1 MKSPKAS
8 PEAAWIRAQRRSR
21 TAFARPMLSA
31 AVAMS
36 ESSRRASTEQGA
48 RSPAEVPGEPPAASP
63 PLPGVQVSAERE
75 DELVRSAQ
83 RGDAL
88 ALSALV
94 DRLAPFVGRICG
106 PIALEHGEDAAQ
118 EALIAVLRDLPAL
131 REPRALYGWA
141 RRIAAR
147 EAVRHA
153 RAARRERPLG
163 EPAVLPAPGDP
174 ALARDVRRVLE
185 GLAPEQRAILMLRDL
200 EGLSEREAAALLDVE
215 QGTVKSRLSRARS
228 AFKRRWSS

>member
-1 MKSPKAS
+1 
-8 PEAAWIRAQRRSR
+8 
-21 TAFARPMLSA
+21 MLSA
-31 AVAMS
+31 VAAMS
-36 ESSRRASTEQGA
+36 RSFRSASGRAGDGSR
-48 RSPAEVPGEPPAASP
+48 AEVPADPARERSAAAP
-63 PLPGVQVSAERE
+63 PLPGVQVSAEAE
-75 DELVRSAQ
+75 EELVRSAQ

-153 RAARRERPLG
+153 QAARRRVPLEDG
-163 EPAVLPAPGDP
+163 GHELPASGDP
-174 ALARDVRRVLE
+174 ALARDVRRVLAAL
-185 GLAPEQRAILMLRDL
+185 GPEQRAILVLRDL
-200 EGLSEREAAALLDVE
+200 EGLSEQEAAALLEVE

-228 AFKRRWSS
+228 AFKRRWTS

>member
-1 MKSPKAS
+1 
-8 PEAAWIRAQRRSR
+8 
-21 TAFARPMLSA
+21 
-31 AVAMS
+31 
-36 ESSRRASTEQGA
+36 
-48 RSPAEVPGEPPAASP
+48 
-63 PLPGVQVSAERE
+63 VQVSAEAEAE
-75 DELVRSAQ
+75 DALVRRAQ

-88 ALSALV
+88 ALAALV

-153 RAARRERPLG
+153 RAARRQG
-163 EPAVLPAPGDP
+163 PALEVAAALPAPGDP

-185 GLAPEQRAILMLRDL
+185 ALAPEQRAILMLRDV
-200 EGLSEREAAALLDVE
+200 EGLSEQEAAALLAVE
-215 QGTVKSRLSRARS
+215 RGTVKSRLSRARS
-228 AFKRRWSS
+228 AFRRRWSS

>member
-1 MKSPKAS
+1 
-8 PEAAWIRAQRRSR
+8 
-21 TAFARPMLSA
+21 
-31 AVAMS
+31 
-36 ESSRRASTEQGA
+36 
-48 RSPAEVPGEPPAASP
+48 
-63 PLPGVQVSAERE
+63 VQVSAEAE
-75 DELVRSAQ
+75 EELVRSAQ

-88 ALSALV
+88 ALSALI
-94 DRLAPFVGRICG
+94 DRLAPFVGRICA

-153 RAARRERPLG
+153 RAARRSRPLA
-163 EPAVLPAPGDP
+163 ETRLPAPGDP
-174 ALARDVRRVLE
+174 ALARDVRSVLE
-185 GLAPEQRAILMLRDL
+185 TLSPEQRAILMLRDL
-200 EGLSEREAAALLDVE
+200 EGLSEQEAAALLEVE

>member
-1 MKSPKAS
+1 M
-8 PEAAWIRAQRRSR
+8 Q
-21 TAFARPMLSA
+21 LSA
-31 AVAMS
+31 EA
-36 ESSRRASTEQGA
+36 
-48 RSPAEVPGEPPAASP
+48 
-63 PLPGVQVSAERE
+63 E

-118 EALIAVLRDLPAL
+118 EALIAVLRDLPTL

-153 RAARRERPLG
+153 RAARRSLPLAG
-163 EPAVLPAPGDP
+163 GGRELPAPGDP
-174 ALARDVRRVLE
+174 ALARDVRSVLE
-185 GLAPEQRAILMLRDL
+185 ALTPDQRAILVLRDL
-200 EGLSEREAAALLDVE
+200 EGLSEREAAALLQVE
-215 QGTVKSRLSRARS
+215 EGTVKSRLSRARS
-228 AFKRRWSS
+228 AFRGRWTS

>member
-1 MKSPKAS
+1 M
-8 PEAAWIRAQRRSR
+8 
-21 TAFARPMLSA
+21 
-31 AVAMS
+31 
-36 ESSRRASTEQGA
+36 
-48 RSPAEVPGEPPAASP
+48 
-63 PLPGVQVSAERE
+63 QVSAEAEE
-75 DELVRSAQ
+75 DLVRSAQ

-88 ALSALV
+88 ALSGLI
-94 DRLAPFVGRICG
+94 DRLAPYVGRICG

-141 RRIAAR
+141 RRIAVR

-153 RAARRERPLG
+153 RAARRERPAAAP
-163 EPAVLPAPGDP
+163 ELPAPGDP

-185 GLAPEQRAILMLRDL
+185 ALSPEQRAILMLRDL
-200 EGLSEREAAALLDVE
+200 EGLSEQEAAALLEVE

-228 AFKRRWSS
+228 AFRRRWSS

>member
-1 MKSPKAS
+1 VN
-8 PEAAWIRAQRRSR
+8 
-21 TAFARPMLSA
+21 LSA
-31 AVAMS
+31 EA
-36 ESSRRASTEQGA
+36 
-48 RSPAEVPGEPPAASP
+48 
-63 PLPGVQVSAERE
+63 E
-75 DELVRSAQ
+75 DELVRNAQ

-88 ALSALV
+88 ALSALI

-118 EALIAVLRDLPAL
+118 EALVAVLRDLPAL

-153 RAARRERPLG
+153 RAARRERPLAR
-163 EPAVLPAPGDP
+163 EAPTLPAPGDP

-185 GLAPEQRAILMLRDL
+185 ALAPEQRAILMLRDL
-200 EGLSEREAAALLDVE
+200 EGLSEQEAASLLDVE
-215 QGTVKSRLSRARS
+215 QGTVKSRLSRARN
-228 AFKRRWSS
+228 AFRRRWSA

>member
-1 MKSPKAS
+1 VKEP
-8 PEAAWIRAQRRSR
+8 
-21 TAFARPMLSA
+21 SA
-31 AVAMS
+31 
-36 ESSRRASTEQGA
+36 
-48 RSPAEVPGEPPAASP
+48 PSP
-63 PLPGVQVSAERE
+63 PLPSVQASAEAE
-75 DELVRSAQ
+75 EELVRSAQ

-88 ALSALV
+88 ALSALI

-153 RAARRERPLG
+153 RAARRVPVEAAA
-163 EPAVLPAPGDP
+163 PALPAPGDP
-174 ALARDVRRVLE
+174 ALARDVRSVLAA
-185 GLAPEQRAILMLRDL
+185 LAPEQRAILMLRDL
-200 EGLSEREAAALLDVE
+200 EGLSEQEAAALLDVE
-215 QGTVKSRLSRARS
+215 EGTVKSRLSRARG
-228 AFKRRWSS
+228 AFRRRWSS

>member
-1 MKSPKAS
+1 
-8 PEAAWIRAQRRSR
+8 
-21 TAFARPMLSA
+21 MLSA
-31 AVAMS
+31 AIAMS
-36 ESSRRASTEQGA
+36 QSTRRDSEPSAS
-48 RSPAEVPGEPPAASP
+48 SP
-63 PLPGVQVSAERE
+63 PLSDVQVSAEAE
-75 DELVRSAQ
+75 DELVRNAQ

-153 RAARRERPLG
+153 RSARRSPP
-163 EPAVLPAPGDP
+163 PAEVRLELPAPGDP
-174 ALARDVRRVLE
+174 ALARDVRSVLE
-185 GLAPEQRAILMLRDL
+185 ALAPEQRAILMLRDL
-200 EGLSEREAAALLDVE
+200 EGLSEQEAAALLEVE
-215 QGTVKSRLSRARS
+215 LGTVKSRLSRARS

>member
-1 MKSPKAS
+1 VREP
-8 PEAAWIRAQRRSR
+8 
-21 TAFARPMLSA
+21 TAP
-31 AVAMS
+31 
-36 ESSRRASTEQGA
+36 
-48 RSPAEVPGEPPAASP
+48 SP
-63 PLPGVQVSAERE
+63 PLPGVQASLEAE

-88 ALSALV
+88 ALSALM

-118 EALIAVLRDLPAL
+118 EALIAVLRDLAAL
-131 REPRALYGWA
+131 REPRALLGWA

-153 RAARRERPLG
+153 RAARRGSALPEGAQP
-163 EPAVLPAPGDP
+163 LPAPGDP

-185 GLAPEQRAILMLRDL
+185 TLAPEQRAILLLRDL
-200 EGLSEREAAALLDVE
+200 EGLSEREAAELLALE
-215 QGTVKSRLSRARS
+215 HGTVKSRLSRARA
-228 AFKRRWSS
+228 AFRRRWSP

>member
-1 MKSPKAS
+1 V
-8 PEAAWIRAQRRSR
+8 Q
-21 TAFARPMLSA
+21 LSA
-31 AVAMS
+31 EA
-36 ESSRRASTEQGA
+36 
-48 RSPAEVPGEPPAASP
+48 
-63 PLPGVQVSAERE
+63 E

-118 EALIAVLRDLPAL
+118 EALIAVMRDLPAL
-131 REPRALYGWA
+131 REPRALHGWA

-153 RAARRERPLG
+153 RAARRETSLPEPELAQ
-163 EPAVLPAPGDP
+163 PAVAGGALPAPGDP
-174 ALARDVRRVLE
+174 ALARDVRSVLAA
-185 GLAPEQRAILMLRDL
+185 LSPEQRAILLLRDL
-200 EGLSEREAAALLDVE
+200 EGLSEQEAAALLEVE
-215 QGTVKSRLSRARS
+215 HGTVKSRLSRARA
-228 AFKRRWSS
+228 AFRGRWSS

>member
-1 MKSPKAS
+1 
-8 PEAAWIRAQRRSR
+8 
-21 TAFARPMLSA
+21 MLSA
-31 AVAMS
+31 AIAMS
-36 ESSRRASTEQGA
+36 QSTQRDSEPSSS
-48 RSPAEVPGEPPAASP
+48 SP
-63 PLPGVQVSAERE
+63 PLSDVQVSAEAE
-75 DELVRSAQ
+75 DELVRNAQ

-153 RAARRERPLG
+153 RGARRVLPLAG
-163 EPAVLPAPGDP
+163 ARSELPAPGDP
-174 ALARDVRRVLE
+174 ALARDVRSVLAA
-185 GLAPEQRAILMLRDL
+185 LAPEQRAILMLRDL
-200 EGLSEREAAALLDVE
+200 EGLSEQEAAALLEVE

>member
-1 MKSPKAS
+1 M
-8 PEAAWIRAQRRSR
+8 RN
-21 TAFARPMLSA
+21 
-31 AVAMS
+31 
-36 ESSRRASTEQGA
+36 
-48 RSPAEVPGEPPAASP
+48 
-63 PLPGVQVSAERE
+63 
-75 DELVRSAQ
+75 AQ

-153 RAARRERPLG
+153 RGARRSPP
-163 EPAVLPAPGDP
+163 PAEARLELPAPGDP
-174 ALARDVRRVLE
+174 ALARDVRSVLAA
-185 GLAPEQRAILMLRDL
+185 LAPEQRAILMLRDL
-200 EGLSEREAAALLDVE
+200 EGLSEQEAAALLEVE
-215 QGTVKSRLSRARS
+215 LGTVKSRLSRARS

>member
-1 MKSPKAS
+1 MN
-8 PEAAWIRAQRRSR
+8 
-21 TAFARPMLSA
+21 LSA
-31 AVAMS
+31 EA
-36 ESSRRASTEQGA
+36 
-48 RSPAEVPGEPPAASP
+48 
-63 PLPGVQVSAERE
+63 E
-75 DELVRSAQ
+75 DELVRNAQ

-88 ALSALV
+88 ALSALI

-153 RAARRERPLG
+153 QAARRAPVSADAAG
-163 EPAVLPAPGDP
+163 ALPAPGDP

-185 GLAPEQRAILMLRDL
+185 ALAPEQRAILMLRDL
-200 EGLSEREAAALLDVE
+200 EGLSEQEAAALLDVE

-228 AFKRRWSS
+228 AFRRRWPA

>member
-1 MKSPKAS
+1 
-8 PEAAWIRAQRRSR
+8 
-21 TAFARPMLSA
+21 
-31 AVAMS
+31 
-36 ESSRRASTEQGA
+36 
-48 RSPAEVPGEPPAASP
+48 
-63 PLPGVQVSAERE
+63 VQVSAGAEE
-75 DELVRSAQ
+75 ELVRSAQ

-153 RAARRERPLG
+153 RVARRSPPLAG
-163 EPAVLPAPGDP
+163 TRQELPAPGDP
-174 ALARDVRRVLE
+174 ALARDVRAVLE
-185 GLAPEQRAILMLRDL
+185 VLAPEQRAILMLRDL
-200 EGLSEREAAALLDVE
+200 EGLSEQEAAALLEVE
-215 QGTVKSRLSRARS
+215 LGTVKSRLSRARS